1 MRTITI
7 TGDLGSGKSSVAR
20 LLSDRLGARIVST
33 GSLQRSIAAELEIS
47 TLELNHRAES
57 DPSIDQLVD
66 SRIKEEVSSDP
77 FAIFDSRLAWHF
89 IPNSFKVCL
98 RAPYPVAA
106 ARILDDSKRTGETYP
121 SVSEAITALQ
131 KRRNS
136 EIRRF
141 WNTYAIDC
149 DASTNFDLE
158 IDTSFNSPTQV
169 ADLILEQL
177 EQQSEGRAEQ
187 FFWMSPCSLFP
198 TQTIRHLGNQI
209 ASDVTA
215 SVMAKG
221 FDSSHPIQMIVAESL
236 YFIYDGHKRTSAA
249 ITAKLNWIP
258 ILPIARNNEPIRG
271 DWTAINYAR
280 ENCERAMI
288 YDWEDVHK
296 YRFATYPSWIMDEKV
311 RNSCS

>member
-7 TGDLGSGKSSVAR
+7 TGDLGSGKSSVSR
-20 LLSDRLGARIVST
+20 ILSSRLGARIVST

-89 IPNSFKVCL
+89 IPESFKVCL

-106 ARILDDSKRTGETYP
+106 ARILEDSKRTGETY
-121 SVSEAITALQ
+121 STVSDAITALQ
-131 KRRNS
+131 KRRKS

-141 WNTYAIDC
+141 RDTYSIDC

-169 ADLILEQL
+169 ADLILAQL
-177 EQQSEGRAEQ
+177 EKHPDGHEGSH
-187 FFWMSPCSLFP
+187 FWISPYSLYP
-198 TQTIRHLGNQI
+198 TQTIRHLGSQI

-215 SVMAKG
+215 SVLMKG
-221 FDSSHPIQMIVAESL
+221 FDSSSPIQMIVTESL
-236 YFIYDGHKRTSAA
+236 YFIYDGHKRTSSA
-249 ITAKLNWIP
+249 ITAKLDWIP
-258 ILPIARNNEPIRG
+258 TIPIARDEETIRG
-271 DWTAINYAR
+271 NWTANNYAR

-296 YRFATYPSWIMDEKV
+296 FRFATYPSWITEPATV
-311 RNSCS
+311 V